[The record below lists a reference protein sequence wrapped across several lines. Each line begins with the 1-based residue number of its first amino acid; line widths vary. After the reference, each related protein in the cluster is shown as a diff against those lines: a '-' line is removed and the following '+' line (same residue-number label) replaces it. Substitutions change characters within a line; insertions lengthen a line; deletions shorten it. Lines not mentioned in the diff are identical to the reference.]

1 MNSLPSHRRGVGAG
15 MSTTFQNSAT
25 VLSIGV
31 FFSLMIAGLASSLPH
46 AMASGLVAQGVPPA
60 AAAQVAGLPPVSVL
74 FASLLGYNPIQ
85 TLLGPGVLAHLPAN
99 HAAFLTGR
107 AFFPQLISGP
117 FAQGLGVA
125 FAFAIAACVI
135 AAIAS
140 ALRGGKF
147 VYHEAAPVTDA
158 SPAEPELTSPAA

>member
-1 MNSLPSHRRGVGAG
+1 

-46 AMASGLVAQGVPPA
+46 ALSSGLVAQGVPASDA
-60 AAAQVAGLPPVSVL
+60 ARLAGLPPVSVL

-85 TLLGPGVLAHLPAN
+85 TLLGPGVLAHLPAG

-107 AFFPQLISGP
+107 GFFPSLISGP

-135 AAIAS
+135 AGVAS
-140 ALRGGKF
+140 ALRGGKY
-147 VYHEAAPVTDA
+147 VYNETTPAPDPK
-158 SPAEPELTSPAA
+158 PAEPVTAGTHRD